1 MNTSPIKIRYINYA
15 CYEIILPNGKEIV
28 IDPCV
33 DYTDKTIAFTRDDFK
48 GADYILLSHT
58 HYDHDKDLPYL
69 AKKFNSK
76 VFVGAMSAMSELRY
90 SDIIFDNIYPVYPG
104 EVYELPDFTLEV
116 FRGKHTFLGSE
127 NYMSNREGKK
137 LNDYFPENHNASDVL
152 GGIEYMDYL
161 ITTKEN
167 TRIFIN
173 GGGPNWMFH
182 NNIFT
187 SMKQKS
193 PNIVFRQSSS
203 KYTPEQFAQTVNEFH
218 PQLVFPLHQDG
229 VARKTNFTINEY
241 TQRVNAELERI
252 GSSTRMINPTPFKW
266 VNVYFTVEEE
276 D

>member
-1 MNTSPIKIRYINYA
+1 MHTNPIKIRYINYA

-28 IDPCV
+28 IDPCI
-33 DYTDKTIAFTRDDFK
+33 DYTGKTTEFTRDDFK

-58 HYDHDKDLPYL
+58 HYDHDMDLPYL

-76 VFVGAMSAMSELRY
+76 VFVGAMSAICELRY
-90 SDIIFDNIYPVYPG
+90 SDIIFDNIYPVYPS
-104 EVYELPDFTLEV
+104 EVYELEDFTLEV
-116 FRGKHTFLGSE
+116 FRGKHTFLGNQ
-127 NYMSNREGKK
+127 NYMSNREGKV
-137 LNDYFPENHNASDVL
+137 LNEYFPENHNMSDIM

-187 SMKQKS
+187 TMKEKN

-203 KYTPEQFAQTVNEFH
+203 KYTPEEFAHTVDKFH

-229 VARKTNFTINEY
+229 VARKTNFTIKEY
-241 TQRVNAELERI
+241 VERVNAELAKI
-252 GSSTRMINPTPFKW
+252 GSSTVMFNPTPYKW
-266 VNVYFTVEEE
+266 VNVSFNVEQE

>member
-1 MNTSPIKIRYINYA
+1 MNTKPLKIKYINYA
-15 CYEIILPNGKEIV
+15 CYEIVLPNGKEIV
-28 IDPCV
+28 IDPCI
-33 DYTDKTIAFTRDDFK
+33 DYTGKTSEFTKDDFS

-58 HYDHDKDLPYL
+58 HYDHDMDLPYL

-76 VFVGAMSAMSELRY
+76 VFVGAMSAVSELRY

-104 EVYELPDFTLEV
+104 EVFELEDFTLEV
-116 FRGKHTFLGSE
+116 FRGKHTFLGDK
-127 NYMSNREGKK
+127 NYMSNREGKV
-137 LNDYFPENHNASDVL
+137 LNEYFPENHNMSDIM

-167 TRIFIN
+167 TKIFIN

-187 SMKQKS
+187 TMKNKM

-203 KYTPEQFAQTVNEFH
+203 KYTPEEFAHTVDQFHA
-218 PQLVFPLHQDG
+218 QLVFPLHQDG
-229 VARKTNFTINEY
+229 VARKTNFTIKEY
-241 TQRVNAELERI
+241 VERVNAELEKI
-252 GSSTRMINPTPFKW
+252 GSNTVMINPTPYKW
-266 VNVYFTVEEE
+266 VNVSFAVEQE